1 CDVDG
6 VLNGLLFFFFF
17 FSSRRRHTRSKR
29 DWSSDVC
36 SSDLTGMAHDG
47 IANVPEEGTW
57 LLNKGERVL
66 SPQQNA
72 DFTNFMKGQSNT
84 GNNSGGGVIINQ
96 NFNIQGNGDAGLKSA
111 IQQAARDGR
120 SEDRRGGRGRGCG
133 GRG

>member
-1 CDVDG
+1 MQPLQPLVPNIIST
-6 VLNGLLFFFFF
+6 L
-17 FSSRRRHTRSKR
+17 SS
-29 DWSSDVC
+29 VA
-36 SSDLTGMAHDG
+36 LTGMAHDG

-96 NFNIQGNGDAGLKSA
+96 NFNIQGNGDAALKSA
-111 IQQAARDGR
+111 IQQAARDGAQQGYNMVLQ
-120 SEDRRGGRGRGCG
+120 DFANRGSIRKLALG
-133 GRG
+133 